1 MDHLGAHSL
10 WWNILYFL
18 SIDCR
23 GLLPL
28 SSFEVEVKHFV
39 GDFELTWCQVL
50 WESTKDG
57 QLIGIW
63 RALDTIWGFAHP
75 NNKEVTGPKENFE
88 KMLLSEP
95 YNAILD
101 LKEYSFT
108 KTVET
113 EDSNHYEIKIL
124 AKNNSYF
131 EVIWVFQFDECPDNP
146 KDNCWLTIAVT
157 CQTAFFA

>member
-1 MDHLGAHSL
+1 MLVKKYL
-10 WWNILYFL
+10 ILFLVLVFCNNNI
-18 SIDCR
+18 
-23 GLLPL
+23 
-28 SSFEVEVKHFV
+28 SSQETTTSDLDLQQSENV
-39 GDFELTWCQVL
+39 LTQIL
-50 WESTKDG
+50 DNYKTYSSDPEE
-57 QLIGIW
+57 
-63 RALDTIWGFAHP
+63 ALDTIWGFAHP
-75 NNKEVTGPKENFE
+75 SNKEITGPKENFE

-101 LKEYSFT
+101 LKEFSFT

-157 CQTAFFA
+157 APSYYESGV

>member
-1 MDHLGAHSL
+1 MLVKKYLILFLVLVFCSN
-10 WWNILYFL
+10 NI
-18 SIDCR
+18 SNQETT
-23 GLLPL
+23 
-28 SSFEVEVKHFV
+28 SSNLDLQQSENV
-39 GDFELTWCQVL
+39 LTQIL
-50 WESTKDG
+50 DSYKTYSSDPEG
-57 QLIGIW
+57 
-63 RALDTIWGFAHP
+63 ALDTIWGFAHP

-95 YNAILD
+95 YSAILD

-124 AKNNSYF
+124 ANNNSYF

-157 CQTAFFA
+157 APSYYESGV